1 MAIFK
6 PFSAFRPKSDLAKAV
21 ASRPYDVLSSSE
33 AKMEAT
39 DNPHSFLRV
48 IKPEIEL
55 SDNIDPIQA
64 RFTREGQRIIMLSNL
79 KEFLSRI
86 QIHTFIST
94 VLQWMVVCKPGWL
107 DVAIMRNITQG
118 K

>member
-6 PFSAFRPKSDLAKAV
+6 PFRAYRPKSDLAKAV
-21 ASRPYDVLSSSE
+21 ASRPYVLSSSE

-55 SDNIDPIQA
+55 PKIPILIQA
-64 RFTREGQRIIMLSNL
+64 KCI
-79 KEFLSRI
+79 
-86 QIHTFIST
+86 
-94 VLQWMVVCKPGWL
+94 
-107 DVAIMRNITQG
+107 
-118 K
+118 